1 MPQLV
6 QLSSALHQYTATDSR
21 TSHQNYFCQ
30 EKAHAEQFLNTQV
43 TPLILR
49 HPNESLF
56 LAKALA
62 REQICL
68 ANF

>member
-1 MPQLV
+1 V
-6 QLSSALHQYTATDSR
+6 Y
-21 TSHQNYFCQ
+21 
-30 EKAHAEQFLNTQV
+30 AEQFLNTQV
-43 TPLILR
+43 TLLILR
-49 HPNESLF
+49 HPDESFF

>member
-6 QLSSALHQYTATDSR
+6 QLSSALQYTTTDSR
-21 TSHQNYFCQ
+21 TSHQNYFCH
-30 EKAHAEQFLNTQV
+30 EKAHAKQFLKTQV

-62 REQICL
+62 REQISL